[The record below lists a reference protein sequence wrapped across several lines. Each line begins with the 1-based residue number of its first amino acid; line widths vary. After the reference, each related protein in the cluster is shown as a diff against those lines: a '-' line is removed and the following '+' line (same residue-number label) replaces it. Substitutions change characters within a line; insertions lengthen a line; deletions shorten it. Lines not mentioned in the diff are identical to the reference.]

1 MTPKAKVFLGAVAVA
16 LTLDQLTKL
25 WIVRNLTFAD
35 RIPVIEGFFSITHVR
50 NPGAAFSLFATSPEP
65 FRRIFFVV
73 VTLVAIALVFS
84 FFRRLAPG
92 ERLSALAL
100 GLVLGGAVGNLVDRL
115 VYGEVI
121 DFLHFRLLGGYS
133 WPDFNLADTF
143 IVVGVGLLVLELFAT
158 EGEVQAEADEVEAA
172 PRGRD
177 AGSTGSTG
185 G

>member
-1 MTPKAKVFLGAVAVA
+1 MTPKAKVFLGAVAFA
-16 LTLDQLTKL
+16 LPLDQLTKT
-25 WIVRNLTFAD
+25 WIVRSLSFAD

-84 FFRRLAPG
+84 FYRKLAPG

-100 GLVLGGAVGNLVDRL
+100 GLVLGGAVGNLIDRL

-133 WPDFNLADTF
+133 WPDFNLADSF
-143 IVVGVGLLVLELFAT
+143 IVVGVGLLVLELFAS
-158 EGEVQAEADEVEAA
+158 EGEEEPLREESAP
-172 PRGRD
+172 PRGSD
-177 AGSTGSTG
+177 VGPSSTSG
-185 G
+185 

>member
-1 MTPKAKVFLGAVAVA
+1 MTPKAKVFLGAVAFA
-16 LTLDQLTKL
+16 LPLDQLTKT
-25 WIVRNLTFAD
+25 WIVRNLSFAD

-84 FFRRLAPG
+84 FYRKLAPG

-133 WPDFNLADTF
+133 WPDFNLADSF

-158 EGEVQAEADEVEAA
+158 EGEEEQPAERAP
-172 PRGRD
+172 PRGSDVGPSAPGR
-177 AGSTGSTG
+177 
-185 G
+185 